1 MLCFTKWINIY
12 TFASN
17 LTVKSIKKMKRKI
30 SIALMFA
37 MICFVSCTKKPSVFI
52 SGTFDNI
59 SDEKI
64 TIEQKT
70 ASFMLFLDSIQV
82 NGKGKFSVKVKIL
95 SAEPAFLSIK
105 NKNGKQ
111 LLMLLA
117 EDGEKINV
125 KYEKGNYAVEGSQG
139 SVYVKELF
147 ETLGKTAQAIDSLSK
162 IINSEKISDA
172 DLRSARNA
180 MGKKIIEQKRNN
192 IRFIV
197 SHPKSYAA
205 IFALYQQYTNGTK
218 IFSDENDFL
227 FYKLII
233 DSMDTKYSQA
243 EYMTVVKRDYN
254 EIQRILNLKNKLE
267 SQPIEEIS
275 YPDIELPDRNGKKIK
290 LSSLHGKTVLL
301 AFWSSEDKDNRFDNK
316 LLSDLYEKYHSKNF
330 EIYQVSFDI
339 ERDLWLRAINNQNL
353 RWINVCDFKG
363 SNSIPFGLYNIKKL
377 PSNFIIDKNGQFAGR
392 DIFGEEL
399 ENKIQSLCNN

>member
-1 MLCFTKWINIY
+1 MI
-12 TFASN
+12 
-17 LTVKSIKKMKRKI
+17 KRKI
-30 SIALMFA
+30 SIILLFA
-37 MICFVSCTKKPSVFI
+37 AICFVSCTKKHSVFI

-64 TIEQKT
+64 SIEQKT

-82 NGKGKFSVKVKIL
+82 NAKGKFSTDIKIL
-95 SAEPAFLSIK
+95 TGEPAFISIK

-117 EDGEKINV
+117 EAGEKINI
-125 KYEKGNYAVEGSQG
+125 KYKKGNYAVEGSQG

-147 ETLGKTAQAIDSLSK
+147 ETLGKTAQTIDSLSK

-172 DLRSARNA
+172 DLQTAKTA
-180 MGKKIIEQKRNN
+180 LAKKIIEQKRSN

-197 SHPKSYAA
+197 SHPKSYAS
-205 IFALYQQYTNGTK
+205 IFALYQQYPNGTK
-218 IFSDENDFL
+218 IFNDQNDFL
-227 FYKLII
+227 YYKMII

-243 EYMTVVKRDYN
+243 EYMTVIKRDYS
-254 EIQRILNLKNKLE
+254 EMQRILNLKNKLE

-301 AFWSSEDKDNRFDNK
+301 AFWSSEVEGNQFDNK
-316 LLSDLYEKYHSKNF
+316 LLSNLYEKYHSKNF

-339 ERDLWLRAINNQNL
+339 ERDLWLRAINNQKL
-353 RWINVCDFKG
+353 SWINVCDFKG
-363 SNSIPFGLYNIKKL
+363 SNSIPFRLYNIKKL
-377 PSNFIIDKNGQFAGR
+377 PSNFLIDKNGQFAGR

-399 ENKIQSLCNN
+399 ENKIQSLCSN

>member
-1 MLCFTKWINIY
+1 
-12 TFASN
+12 
-17 LTVKSIKKMKRKI
+17 
-30 SIALMFA
+30 
-37 MICFVSCTKKPSVFI
+37 VSCTKKHSVFI

-64 TIEQKT
+64 SIEQKT

-82 NGKGKFSVKVKIL
+82 NAKGKFSTDIKIL
-95 SAEPAFLSIK
+95 TGEPAFISIK

-117 EDGEKINV
+117 EAGEKINI
-125 KYEKGNYAVEGSQG
+125 KYKKGNYAVEGSQG

-147 ETLGKTAQAIDSLSK
+147 ETLGKTAQTIDSLSK

-172 DLRSARNA
+172 DLQTAKTA
-180 MGKKIIEQKRNN
+180 LAKKIIEQKRSN

-197 SHPKSYAA
+197 SHPKSYAS
-205 IFALYQQYTNGTK
+205 IFALYQQYPNGTK
-218 IFSDENDFL
+218 IFNDQNDFL
-227 FYKLII
+227 YYKMII

-243 EYMTVVKRDYN
+243 EYMTVIKRDYS
-254 EIQRILNLKNKLE
+254 EMQRILNLKNKLE

-301 AFWSSEDKDNRFDNK
+301 AFWSSEVEGNQFDNK
-316 LLSDLYEKYHSKNF
+316 LLSNLYEKYHSKNF

-339 ERDLWLRAINNQNL
+339 ERDLWLRAINNQKL
-353 RWINVCDFKG
+353 SWINVCDFKG
-363 SNSIPFGLYNIKKL
+363 SNSIPFRLYNIKKL
-377 PSNFIIDKNGQFAGR
+377 PSNFLIDKNGQFAGR

-399 ENKIQSLCNN
+399 ENKIQSLCSN